1 MKEKKTPRRDLLN
14 ELGLEESIVFESPDY
29 DAAIIGYDEN
39 SGRIV
44 YDIEKMAEC
53 LMDEDDMTYEDA
65 IDFISYNT
73 LRALPYA
80 GENGPIVLRSIEDYL
95 DYRDYDKETKV

>member
-1 MKEKKTPRRDLLN
+1 
-14 ELGLEESIVFESPDY
+14 
-29 DAAIIGYDEN
+29 
-39 SGRIV
+39 
-44 YDIEKMAEC
+44 
-53 LMDEDDMTYEDA
+53 MDEDDMTYEDA

-95 DYRDYDKETKV
+95 DYRDYDKETTV

>member
-1 MKEKKTPRRDLLN
+1 MEKKRPRRDLLN
-14 ELGLEESIVFESPDY
+14 ELSLEDSIVFENPDY

-39 SGRIV
+39 SGRII
-44 YDIEKMAEC
+44 YDFEKMAEC
-53 LMDEDDMTYEDA
+53 LMDEDDMSYEDA

-80 GENGPIVLRSIEDYL
+80 GADGPIVMRGIEDYL
-95 DYRDYDKETKV
+95 NCGGV